1 LLDKFKAITTNKLG
15 HLNKTMERCRT
26 YAGYINLQLIFIY
39 RSNSNV
45 DLKSADNGLKK
56 KIKKDQEKSSGKKR
70 NVKIWTTEEDE
81 TLRK

>member
-1 LLDKFKAITTNKLG
+1 
-15 HLNKTMERCRT
+15 MERCST
-26 YAGYINLQLIFIY
+26 CAGYIKHHFIF